1 METSK
6 RSEPAT
12 TGSAVVRIIRDLDL
26 EPAWNV
32 KQAKEPGFMRSLTSW
47 VGGPDG
53 YLNEN
58 PGQAAISDRCAVGLM
73 RMPVGN
79 RQAGVHFHSVTEIYV
94 ILKGQVESFD
104 GVGNI
109 HRAGPLDCLYIPAGV
124 PHAVRT
130 IGNEDL
136 ELIWVHDALEKT
148 GTSVYLDGPGPFPA
162 DDTVSLIPFLDLEPC
177 WDEPRAKEAGFLRW
191 FVNWVGGRDGYVNFN
206 PAHAMPGDRIG
217 MGIMSLLPGNTE
229 MRHSHP
235 DAEVNIVLS
244 GKVATHLDGRTREL
258 HPLDALYCP
267 AGAVH
272 AMRNHGDVPATVL
285 WVSEAPRKIVPGR

>member
-1 METSK
+1 MEKSL
-6 RSEPAT
+6 
-12 TGSAVVRIIRDLDL
+12 RIIRNLDL
-26 EPAWNV
+26 EPAWTV
-32 KQAKEPGFMRSLTSW
+32 KQAKEPGFMRSLISW

-58 PGQAAISDRCAVGLM
+58 PGQAVISDRCAVGLM

-130 IGNEDL
+130 IGDEDL
-136 ELIWVHDALEKT
+136 QLIWVHDALEKN
-148 GTSVYLDGPGPFPA
+148 GTSIYLDGPGPFPA
-162 DDTVSLIPFLDLEPC
+162 NDTVSLIPFLDLEPN
-177 WDEPRAKEAGFLRW
+177 WGEPRANEPGFLRW
-191 FVNWVGGRDGYVNFN
+191 FVNWVGGREGFVNFN
-206 PAHAMPGDRIG
+206 PAHAMHSDRIG
-217 MGIMSLLPGNTE
+217 LGIMSLLPGNKE
-229 MRHSHP
+229 VRHSHP
-235 DAEVNIVLS
+235 DAEINIVLN
-244 GKVATHLDGRTREL
+244 GKVATNLDGRTIEL

-267 AGAVH
+267 NGQAH

-285 WVSEAPRKIVPGR
+285 WVSEAPRLLLAGS